1 MFFSNIGMLIELSG
15 VGKRY
20 DMGTM
25 AVHALREV
33 DLRINEGEFVA
44 ITGPSGSGKSTLM
57 NIIGCLDVP
66 SSGDFYFNEENIK
79 DINDSGLAK
88 IRNQMIG
95 FVFQSYNLLP
105 RLTAQKN
112 VELPLIYGNVKNR
125 KDIASKALER
135 VGLLNRSHH
144 LPAELS
150 GGQQQRVGIARALAT
165 EPSILLAD
173 EPTGNLDSNSTREIL
188 EIIKDLNYNQK
199 LTVILVT
206 HEADVADLAG
216 RTIQMIDG
224 KIVRDES
231 KENILS
237 NP

>member
-1 MFFSNIGMLIELSG
+1 MLIELSG

>member
-1 MFFSNIGMLIELSG
+1 MLIELSG

-150 GGQQQRVGIARALAT
+150 GGQQQRVGLARALAT

-206 HEADVADLAG
+206 HEADVAALAG

>member
-1 MFFSNIGMLIELSG
+1 MLIELSG

-66 SSGDFYFNEENIK
+66 SSGDFYFNGENIK

-105 RLTAQKN
+105 RLTAQQN

-125 KDIASKALER
+125 KDIATKALER
-135 VGLLNRSHH
+135 VGLSNRSHH

>member
-1 MFFSNIGMLIELSG
+1 MLIELSG

-79 DINDSGLAK
+79 DINDSCLAK
-88 IRNQMIG
+88 IRHQMML
-95 FVFQSYNLLP
+95 FVFHSYNLLP

-206 HEADVADLAG
+206 HEADVASLAG

>member
-206 HEADVADLAG
+206 HEADVASLAG

>member
-1 MFFSNIGMLIELSG
+1 MLIELSG

-135 VGLLNRSHH
+135 VGLLNRGHH

-206 HEADVADLAG
+206 HEADVADFAG

>member
-1 MFFSNIGMLIELSG
+1 MLIELRG

-57 NIIGCLDVP
+57 NIIGCLDIP

-135 VGLLNRSHH
+135 VGLLNRGHH

-224 KIVRDES
+224 KIIRDES
-231 KENILS
+231 K
-237 NP
+237 

>member
-1 MFFSNIGMLIELSG
+1 MLIELSG

-66 SSGDFYFNEENIK
+66 SSGEFYFNEENIK

>member
-1 MFFSNIGMLIELSG
+1 MLIELTG

-125 KDIASKALER
+125 KDIATKALER
-135 VGLLNRSHH
+135 VGLSNRSHH

-206 HEADVADLAG
+206 HEADVAALAG

>member
-1 MFFSNIGMLIELSG
+1 MLIELSG

-206 HEADVADLAG
+206 HEADVAALAG

>member
-206 HEADVADLAG
+206 HEADVAALAG

>member
-1 MFFSNIGMLIELSG
+1 MLIELSG

-206 HEADVADLAG
+206 HEADVASLAG